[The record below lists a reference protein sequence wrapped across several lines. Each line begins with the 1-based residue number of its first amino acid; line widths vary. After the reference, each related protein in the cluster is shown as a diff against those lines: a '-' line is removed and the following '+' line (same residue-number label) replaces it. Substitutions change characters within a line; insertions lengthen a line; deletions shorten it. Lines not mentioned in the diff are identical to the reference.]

1 MNNKKRFCIIFCQ
14 IFFALF
20 LCSCGN
26 SMDNK
31 MGNVSSEND
40 DKKQIYIPIIA
51 KGWEQQYWQSVK
63 MGAEKAAKDYNVRIT
78 FEAPEGDASINKQI
92 EIIDSALSKKPAA
105 IILAAGDRKSV
116 IPQLEKAKAANI
128 PVIIFD
134 ADVDSNIPITT
145 VATGNAAASSAAA
158 DKLATAIGQEGEV
171 AVICHDP
178 DSVSSTGTE
187 RCDGFVNR
195 IKDEYPKIKIIDVE
209 YGASEHEISQKFT
222 EKIIEKYPDI
232 KGIFATNEGATYGM
246 INGVIEKNKVG
257 KITIVGF
264 DAGKMQKDAV
274 RSGIMLG
281 AISQNPV
288 QMGYKAVEA
297 AYEVSNGEKIQ
308 SIIDTGYIWYDK
320 TNINNEDMKPLL
332 YD

>member
-1 MNNKKRFCIIFCQ
+1 MNKIKMFCSICCLIFL
-14 IFFALF
+14 ALF
-20 LCSCGN
+20 LSSCGN
-26 SMDNK
+26 SKDNATV
-31 MGNVSSEND
+31 NVSSESND
-40 DKKQIYIPIIA
+40 QKQIYIPIISQS
-51 KGWEQQYWQSVK
+51 WQHQYWQSVK

-78 FEAPEGDASINKQI
+78 FEAPEGDAAINKQI
-92 EIIDSALSKKPAA
+92 EIIDSALSKKPGA
-105 IILAAGDRKSV
+105 IILAAGDSNSV
-116 IPQLEKAKAANI
+116 IPELEKAKAANI
-128 PVIIFD
+128 AVIIFD
-134 ADVDSNIPITT
+134 SDVDSNIPITT
-145 VATGNAAASSAAA
+145 VATGNAGASSAAA

-320 TNINNEDMKPLL
+320 INIDNEDMKPLL